1 MKRPLNRRSLMA
13 LATAAGATAALA
25 GPARAPAFAQGTYP
39 DKPIT
44 MVVPAPPGGGTDL
57 IARLYSDLLGQELG
71 VQVIVDNKGGGNGNI
86 GTAVVAR
93 AKPDGYTILMQYSA
107 YHSANPALIKDLNW
121 KPDDFVGVAMGAM
134 APHVIVVAKKVPV
147 DDLKSFIAYAKANPG
162 KLNYASV
169 GAGSVPHL
177 GGVLLNKAAGL
188 DMVHVPY
195 KGSGPATA
203 DIVAGQVEVLI
214 VTPPAVSGH
223 IRNGN
228 LKALALASDK
238 RLPSFPEIPTTA
250 EAGLPGFT
258 LDGWFALFAPAGT
271 PQPIV
276 DRLNAAMVKV
286 GKMEAVVAR
295 ANQLG
300 VVLKDW
306 PAAQMD
312 SFAKGEVETWGKV
325 IRDNKIT
332 ISE

>member
-1 MKRPLNRRSLMA
+1 MKRPMKRRSFVA
-13 LATAAGATAALA
+13 LATTGLATTATTAFAGA
-25 GPARAPAFAQGTYP
+25 AFAQGTYP

-57 IARLYSDLLGQELG
+57 VTRLYSDLLSQELG

-86 GTAVVAR
+86 GTALVAR
-93 AKPDGYTILMQYSA
+93 ARPDGYTLLMQYSA

-121 KPDDFVGVAMGAM
+121 KPDDFVGVAMGAV

-188 DMVHVPY
+188 DLVHVPY
-195 KGSGPATA
+195 KGAGPATA
-203 DIVAGQVEVLI
+203 DIVAGQVELLI

-228 LKALALASDK
+228 LKALALASDT
-238 RLPSFPEIPTTA
+238 RLPAFPDIPTTA
-250 EAGLPGFT
+250 EAGLPGFI

-276 DRLNAAMVKV
+276 DRLNAAMRKV
-286 GKMEAVVAR
+286 GKMEAVVTR

-306 PAAQMD
+306 TPGQMD

-325 IRDNKIT
+325 IRDNNIT
-332 ISE
+332 FTE

>member
-1 MKRPLNRRSLMA
+1 MKRRNFVA
-13 LATAAGATAALA
+13 LATTGLATTAALA
-25 GPARAPAFAQGTYP
+25 ASAPAFAQANYP

-57 IARLYSDLLGQELG
+57 VARLYSDLLSQELG
-71 VQVIVDNKGGGNGNI
+71 VQVLVDNRGGGNGNI
-86 GTAVVAR
+86 GTAIVAR

-188 DMVHVPY
+188 DLVHVPY

-203 DIVAGQVEVLI
+203 DIVAGQVEMLI

-228 LKALALASDK
+228 LKALALASEK
-238 RLPSFPEIPTTA
+238 RLPSFPDIPTTA
-250 EAGLPGFT
+250 EAGLPGFR

-276 DRLNAAMVKV
+276 DKLNAAMRKV

-300 VVLKDW
+300 IVLKDW
-306 PAAQMD
+306 PAAQMND
-312 SFAKGEVETWGKV
+312 FAKGEVETWGKV

-332 ISE
+332 IAQ

>member
-1 MKRPLNRRSLMA
+1 MKRRSFVA
-13 LATAAGATAALA
+13 LATATGATTALA
-25 GPARAPAFAQGTYP
+25 GTAPAFAQANYP

-57 IARLYSDLLGQELG
+57 VARLYSDLLSQELG
-71 VQVIVDNKGGGNGNI
+71 VQVLVDNKGGGNGNI
-86 GTAVVAR
+86 GTAIVAR
-93 AKPDGYTILMQYSA
+93 AKPDGYTLLMQYSA

-147 DDLKSFIAYAKANPG
+147 SDLKSFIAYAKANPG

-228 LKALALASDK
+228 VKALALASDK
-238 RLPSFPEIPTTA
+238 RLPDFPDIPTTA

-276 DRLNAAMVKV
+276 DKLNAAMRKV

-306 PAAQMD
+306 APGQMD

-332 ISE
+332 FTE

>member
-1 MKRPLNRRSLMA
+1 MKRRINRRSFVA
-13 LATAAGATAALA
+13 LASTGLATTAFAGT
-25 GPARAPAFAQGTYP
+25 ARAQANYP

-57 IARLYSDLLGQELG
+57 VARLYSDLLSQELG
-71 VQVIVDNKGGGNGNI
+71 VQVLVDNKGGCNGNI
-86 GTAVVAR
+86 GTAIVAR
-93 AKPDGYTILMQYSA
+93 AKPDGYTLLMQYSA

-228 LKALALASDK
+228 VKALALASDQ
-238 RLPSFPEIPTTA
+238 RLPAFPEIPTTA

-276 DRLNAAMVKV
+276 DKLNAAMRKV

-306 PAAQMD
+306 APGQMD

-332 ISE
+332 FTE

>member
-1 MKRPLNRRSLMA
+1 MRRPLKRRSFVA
-13 LATAAGATAALA
+13 LATAGLATTATATHA
-25 GPARAPAFAQGTYP
+25 GTARAQGTYP

-57 IARLYSDLLGQELG
+57 VARLYSDLLSQELG
-71 VQVIVDNKGGGNGNI
+71 VQVLVDNRGGGNDNI
-86 GTAVVAR
+86 GTAIVAR

-228 LKALALASDK
+228 VKALALASDN

-276 DRLNAAMVKV
+276 DKLNAAMRKV

-300 VVLKDW
+300 TVLKDW
-306 PAAQMD
+306 TPAQMD

-332 ISE
+332 IAE

>member
-1 MKRPLNRRSLMA
+1 MKRRSFVA
-13 LATAAGATAALA
+13 LASVATATTALA
-25 GPARAPAFAQGTYP
+25 GTARAQDNYP

-57 IARLYSDLLGQELG
+57 VARLYSDLLSQELG
-71 VQVIVDNKGGGNGNI
+71 VQVLVDNKGGGNGNI
-86 GTAVVAR
+86 GTAIDAR
-93 AKPDGYTILMQYSA
+93 AKPDGYTLLMQYSA

-169 GAGSVPHL
+169 GPGSVPHL
-177 GGVLLNKAAGL
+177 GGVMLNKAAGIDL
-188 DMVHVPY
+188 MHVPY
-195 KGSGPATA
+195 KGSGPATQ
-203 DIVAGQVEVLI
+203 DTVAGQVELFI
-214 VTPPAVSGH
+214 VTPPSVSGH

-228 LKALALASDK
+228 VKALALASTE
-238 RLPSFPEIPTTA
+238 RLPAFPDIPTTA
-250 EAGLPGFT
+250 EAGLPGFI

-276 DRLNAAMVKV
+276 DKLNAAMRKIA
-286 GKMEAVVAR
+286 KMDVTRER

-300 VVLKDW
+300 MVLKDW
-306 PAAQMD
+306 DAAQMD
-312 SFAKGEVETWGKV
+312 KFAKDEVAAWGKV

-332 ISE
+332 MD

>member
-1 MKRPLNRRSLMA
+1 MKRRNFVA
-13 LATAAGATAALA
+13 LATTGLATTALAGATS
-25 GPARAPAFAQGTYP
+25 APAFAQANYP

-57 IARLYSDLLGQELG
+57 VTRLYSDLLSQELG
-71 VQVIVDNKGGGNGNI
+71 VQVLVDNKGGGNGNI
-86 GTAVVAR
+86 GTALVAR
-93 AKPDGYTILMQYSA
+93 AKPDGYTLLMQYSA

-134 APHVIVVAKKVPV
+134 APHVIVIAKKVPAS
-147 DDLKSFIAYAKANPG
+147 DLKSFIAYAKANPG

-188 DMVHVPY
+188 DLVHVPY
-195 KGSGPATA
+195 KGAGPATA
-203 DIVAGQVEVLI
+203 DIVAGQVELLI
-214 VTPPAVSGH
+214 VTPPSVSGH

-228 LKALALASDK
+228 VKALALASDK
-238 RLPSFPEIPTTA
+238 RLPAFADIPTTA
-250 EAGLPGFT
+250 EAGLTGFT

-271 PQPIV
+271 PQPII
-276 DRLNAAMVKV
+276 DKLNAAMRKV

-306 PAAQMD
+306 TPGQMND
-312 SFAKGEVETWGKV
+312 FAKGEVETWGKV

-332 ISE
+332 FTE